1 VVIVNKKIVWKT
13 KHPGKKMIINGI
25 CKVMSWPM
33 KEIGHVPWKWLK
45 FAALTIH
52 TTESLPRLCL
62 NSCDRNVVTRW
73 AEILHFDILLPTSVS
88 QLQFLKASGEETAL
102 QRKATQ
108 QLISQRLTS
117 SSYISQHQSAF
128 YRTTF
133 LSSIGT
139 ILMEV
144 LIWVCLCGIHIIY
157 LWLMFSTSLLN
168 NYVF

>member
-1 VVIVNKKIVWKT
+1 
-13 KHPGKKMIINGI
+13 MQ
-25 CKVMSWPM
+25 
-33 KEIGHVPWKWLK
+33 GHVMTEGDWACSIEMIE

-62 NSCDRNVVTRW
+62 NSWDRNVVTRC

-88 QLQFLKASGEETAL
+88 QLQFLKASGEETSL

-117 SSYISQHQSAF
+117 SSYISQHQPAF
-128 YRTTF
+128 YWTTF

-144 LIWVCLCGIHIIY
+144 LIRVCLCGICILY
-157 LWLMFSTSLLN
+157 LWLMSSTSLLN
-168 NYVF
+168 IYLF